1 MYDLHRLRLLREL
14 KVRGTLAAVAEAL
27 GYSPSAVSHQL
38 ATLEREVRAPLTE
51 PFGRGVR
58 LTPAAEMLVAHTE
71 TILIELERAEA
82 SVAASRTDVTGEV
95 RIATFQTAAHTLIP
109 AAIAALAAGYP
120 QLTVSVSHVNAEAGV
135 PGLVARDFDVVLAE
149 RYPGEVAAP
158 LAGVSTDVLLTDRL
172 LLAVPE
178 AWPAG
183 RLADLAEAPWVMENP
198 GTGARAWATRECR
211 HAGFDPRVTIQSADV
226 YLHARLVERG
236 LAAAMIPALSLA
248 SPRRIRVT
256 PLGQD
261 RVIELSVRTGS
272 QGHPGIAAV
281 REALQAAALGVPS
294 DRW

>member
-1 MYDLHRLRLLREL
+1 
-14 KVRGTLAAVAEAL
+14 
-27 GYSPSAVSHQL
+27 
-38 ATLEREVRAPLTE
+38 
-51 PFGRGVR
+51 
-58 LTPAAEMLVAHTE
+58 
-71 TILIELERAEA
+71 
-82 SVAASRTDVTGEV
+82 
-95 RIATFQTAAHTLIP
+95 
-109 AAIAALAAGYP
+109 
-120 QLTVSVSHVNAEAGV
+120 
-135 PGLVARDFDVVLAE
+135 
-149 RYPGEVAAP
+149 
-158 LAGVSTDVLLTDRL
+158 
-172 LLAVPE
+172 
-178 AWPAG
+178 
-183 RLADLAEAPWVMENP
+183 MENP